1 MSARHATPE
10 TTVLDPR
17 RRWLLIAAMAGSLAM
32 IMIDMTIVAVAL
44 PAIGDEFGL
53 GETSLQWVINAY
65 VLVLASTVA
74 LGGRLGDILGKRT
87 AFLLGVS
94 IFGLASLLCGLAP
107 TGEWLIVSRVV
118 QAIGAVL
125 MQPAS
130 AAIVLSA
137 SPPEARGKTMAI
149 YVGVPLLFMSL
160 GPIVGGVITETV
172 GWRWNLYLNVPIAVV
187 IIAMTLWVRPSN
199 ARGSERRID
208 PLATVL
214 LLLSLPLLVGGIQQ
228 SAAWGFLDGKTL
240 ACVGGGLLGAVFF
253 LWRQRVVATPTLH
266 LELFRDRAFFACA
279 ALLFV
284 MQFSMAGGL
293 IQLSLFAQD
302 VLGYEPL
309 EAGLSILPLMI
320 PVLFVVHV
328 AGRAYDRSG
337 VRRSAVI
344 GAVGSALGLAIMG
357 AGIFLETY
365 WVIAVGMVALGGSS
379 AFVTMPA
386 NTEALARVGLERRAQ
401 ASGLM
406 QTARQLGATLGIAVF
421 ATLSVATEPSSVG
434 IAMAFWLG
442 TVLVVSGA
450 AVAWAFAPTQPFSR
464 AAPSAATDPS
474 T

>member
-1 MSARHATPE
+1 MPE
-10 TTVLDPR
+10 PTVLEPR
-17 RRWLLIAAMAGSLAM
+17 RRRFLIAAMAGSLAM
-32 IMIDMTIVAVAL
+32 IMIDLTIVAVAL
-44 PAIGDEFGL
+44 PAIGEDLGL

-87 AFLLGVS
+87 AFLIGVS
-94 IFGLASLLCGLAP
+94 IFGIASLLCGLAP

-149 YVGVPLLFMSL
+149 YVGVPLVFMSL
-160 GPIVGGVITETV
+160 GPVVGGVITETI
-172 GWRWNLYLNVPIAVV
+172 GWRWNLYLNVPIAIA
-187 IIAMTLWVRPSN
+187 IIAMTLWIKPPN
-199 ARGSERRID
+199 ARGSDRRID
-208 PLATVL
+208 PIATAL

-228 SAAWGFLDGKTL
+228 SAAWGIVDVKTIG
-240 ACVGGGLLGAVFF
+240 CVTGGVVAAVLF
-253 LWRQRVVATPTLH
+253 LWRQRSVATPTLH
-266 LELFRDRAFFACA
+266 LELFRDRGFLACA
-279 ALLFV
+279 VLLFA

-337 VRRSAVI
+337 VRRSAVL

-357 AGIFLETY
+357 GGIFLETY
-365 WVIAVGMVALGGSS
+365 WVIAVGMVALGSSS

-386 NTEALARVGLERRAQ
+386 NTEALARVGFEHRAQ

-421 ATLSVATEPSSVG
+421 AAMSAASESSSVG
-434 IAMAFWLG
+434 IAWAFWFG
-442 TVLVVSGA
+442 TVLVAGGA
-450 AVAWAFAPTQPFSR
+450 LVAWAFAPTQPFSR
-464 AAPSAATDPS
+464 ATPSVATAPSR
-474 T
+474 